1 MIIGGMIQSKYGNR
15 VSITLGGSLLC
26 LAMLLS
32 YWSVNNFYAFCLT
45 FGLLNG
51 IAVGLIYS
59 APLTAGCNHSF
70 DLYIAMKWFP
80 KNRGF
85 ANGLILLGLCFGS
98 VIFNFVETLV
108 INPHNEKPVLD
119 PTGATQEYF
128 FPAHIVQNMPKIF
141 LIISCCFAI
150 LYIIGISLIRE
161 PNEEEMK
168 EMNPE
173 LNEELISSNEDGMK
187 PSEIVKYYKFWQIWS
202 TMLAISMVNVFLSSF
217 YKVRLNDQYSIVFR
231 SNLH

>member
-1 MIIGGMIQSKYGNR
+1 MIIGGLIQSKYGNR

-32 YWSVNNFYAFCLT
+32 YWSVNNFYTFCLT

-59 APLTAGCNHSF
+59 APLTAGFIQIIIS
-70 DLYIAMKWFP
+70 YIAMKWFP

-119 PTGATQEYF
+119 PTGATQEHF
-128 FPAHIVQNMPKIF
+128 FPAHIVQRMPRIF
-141 LIISCCFAI
+141 LILFSCFAV

-161 PNEEEMK
+161 PTEEELK
-168 EMNPE
+168 E
-173 LNEELISSNEDGMK
+173 LNGESSDALISSEEDGMK
-187 PSEIVKYYKFWQIWS
+187 PGEIVKYYKFWQIWS
-202 TMLAISMVNVFLSSF
+202 TMLVISMVNIFLSSF
-217 YKVRLNDQYSIVFR
+217 YKVF
-231 SNLH
+231 